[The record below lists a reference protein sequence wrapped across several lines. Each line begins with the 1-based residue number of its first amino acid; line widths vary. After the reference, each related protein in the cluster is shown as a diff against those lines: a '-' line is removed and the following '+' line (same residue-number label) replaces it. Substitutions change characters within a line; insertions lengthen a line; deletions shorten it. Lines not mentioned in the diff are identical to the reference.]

1 MKKRRN
7 HDAGFKVRVALEA
20 LKGERTVSELAAENG
35 VHPTMI
41 HQWKKALFDGAADIF
56 ERGSKKPAV
65 EVYEETVQSLHA
77 RIGELAVANDFLSRK
92 LKPWTGK

>member
-7 HDAGFKVRVALEA
+7 HDAGFKARVALEA
-20 LKGERTVSELAAENG
+20 LKGECTVSELAAEFG

-41 HQWKKALFDGAADIF
+41 HQWKKALLDGAADIF
-56 ERGSKKPAV
+56 ERGSRKPA
-65 EVYEETVQSLHA
+65 EVDEETVRSLHA
-77 RIGELAVANDFLSRK
+77 KIGELAVANDFLSRK